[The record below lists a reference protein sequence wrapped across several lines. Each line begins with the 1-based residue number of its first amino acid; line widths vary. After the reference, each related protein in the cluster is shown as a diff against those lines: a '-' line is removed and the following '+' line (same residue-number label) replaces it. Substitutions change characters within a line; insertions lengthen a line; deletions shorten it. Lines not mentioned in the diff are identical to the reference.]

1 MLDGGATAVHRLH
14 PIRFQFDQAVTA
26 RATLARILCL
36 QGFPEKG
43 IRAAQLSLEEA
54 QTRGHALLLCNV
66 LLQAA
71 CPLTLFVGD
80 LAAAECNIAMLL
92 EHSER
97 HGLIFWHLRGCCY
110 KGALLYRSGD
120 SAAGLELLGTALDEL
135 SETSLAAHYMIHLG
149 AFAEASGRAGQMAQG
164 MVAIEEALARSER
177 TEARWCVPELLRI
190 KGELLLLEG
199 LPGAARIAQQ
209 HFLRALDWAR
219 RQGAVAWE
227 LRTATSLA
235 RLWHHESRVRAAYD
249 LLAPIYGRYT
259 EGFATADVAAANT
272 ILDAL

>member
-1 MLDGGATAVHRLH
+1 
-14 PIRFQFDQAVTA
+14 
-26 RATLARILCL
+26 
-36 QGFPEKG
+36 
-43 IRAAQLSLEEA
+43 
-54 QTRGHALLLCNV
+54 
-66 LLQAA
+66 
-71 CPLTLFVGD
+71 
-80 LAAAECNIAMLL
+80 MLL

-110 KGALLYRSGD
+110 KGALLYRSDD

-149 AFAEASGRAGQMAQG
+149 AFAEASGRAGQIAQG

-177 TEARWCVPELLRI
+177 TEARWCVAELLRI

-199 LPGAARIAQQ
+199 LPGATGIAQQ

-259 EGFATADVAAANT
+259 EGFATADVAAAKT
-272 ILDAL
+272 ILDAV